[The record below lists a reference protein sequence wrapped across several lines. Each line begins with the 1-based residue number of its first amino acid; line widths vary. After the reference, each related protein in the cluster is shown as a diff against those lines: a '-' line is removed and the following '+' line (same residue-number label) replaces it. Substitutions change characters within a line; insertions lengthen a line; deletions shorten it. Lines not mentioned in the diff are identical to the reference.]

1 MALAMLASAAMP
13 AFAQQVG
20 VDEAMQS
27 ARKFLSGSRT
37 AKARAK
43 ANIPMKL
50 AYTAEQNGKAHFY
63 VFNSEAQ
70 DGGFVIVGGDMA
82 AKEILGYCESGSFDY
97 ATAPDNMKWWLSQ
110 YDAQIAEGIKQG
122 VNMREAEKKLRKVSP
137 KTQINP
143 ILSTQWGQS
152 EPFNRQIPVIN
163 STAEKFVTGCVA
175 TATGQIMK
183 HYEYPTTGVGSNNY
197 SKIYDGSYN
206 VIFSANFATGN
217 YDWANMK
224 DTYASGTYT
233 DAEANAVAKLLYHV
247 GVALNMNYGRSSVE
261 AEKGSGSN
269 TYDVPSVL
277 VKNFG
282 YDKSIQYAQ
291 RVFYTDEEWEQLV
304 YDELKQGRA
313 IIYDGHGSSGG
324 HAFICH
330 GYDEASGMFTINWGW
345 NGSRDGNFTL
355 TGSNALN
362 SGSTGQYN
370 QDQAIVLGIKPDA
383 GGDYVKGMKWANAGV
398 SSTSVERGANF
409 NLVGEICNT
418 SAIFEFPAMLFA
430 VKFTNTVTNEVTYI
444 QSSATTPA
452 LPSRYSADLVQPGF
466 VVSTNILP
474 EATYTVL
481 PAYSEDG
488 IHWTDVTPVTGTPD
502 QTVTIT
508 TSSAEYLI
516 TSTPTVGNGGYA
528 IGEGTKLNVK
538 FKVLNNTS
546 SPLNKNF
553 LVPVWLVGGDGYS
566 IMSVTKT
573 VDIPAG
579 DEVEVVVAFY
589 NVAAYHAGDRY
600 FFDIRDGS
608 TSIWPNVYFNAVNE
622 KAIPYTLTDA
632 GWGTLILPFEAE
644 IPSGLTAYTC
654 ESLSGSTLNLTPAT
668 KIEQFT
674 PYIIAG
680 TPGSY
685 NFAGPDVPGE
695 NTYVK
700 GLLKGVN
707 GTYALQAA
715 DYIMQ
720 KQGSNVAF
728 YQVGSG
734 AKSGTNA
741 EQYRCV
747 LNSGLSL
754 SMISFPETEIT
765 GVNGIAN
772 ESNEI
777 KSIYSISGVRQS
789 GMQKGINIIRL
800 SDGRVMKV
808 LTK

>member
-143 ILSTQWGQS
+143 ILSTQWGQG

-175 TATGQIMK
+175 TATCQIMK

-247 GVALNMNYGRSSVE
+247 GVALNMDYGRSSVE
-261 AEKGSGSN
+261 GEKGSGSN
-269 TYDVPSVL
+269 TYDVPKVL
-277 VKNFG
+277 INNFS
-282 YDKSIQYAQ
+282 YDKSAHYLQ
-291 RVFYTDEEWEQLV
+291 RSYYTDEEWEQAI
-304 YDELKQGRA
+304 YDELRKGRA
-313 IIYDGHGSSGG
+313 IIYDGHHGSAG

-330 GYDEASGMFTINWGW
+330 GYNSSSNTFTINWGW
-345 NGSRDGNFTL
+345 NGYCDGDFTL
-355 TGSNALN
+355 TGSNALQ
-362 SGSTGQYN
+362 SAGGQYE
-370 QDQAIVLGIKPDA
+370 QSQAAIVDIKPDE
-383 GGDYVKGMKWANAGV
+383 GGDYYREMRWTGTIGT
-398 SSTSVERGANF
+398 SLSTVERGTDFRLIGNITNSSPLYEF
-409 NLVGEICNT
+409 TNVLVGAKLTNVLTSEVVYQPANT
-418 SAIFEFPAMLFA
+418 INIEAGSSYTLNQEYFDIHSNAIPEG
-430 VKFTNTVTNEVTYI
+430 TYEVIPVYSLNGGADWTEVLVPSFI
-444 QSSATTPA
+444 S
-452 LPSRYSADLVQPGF
+452 LPQM
-466 VVSTNILP
+466 
-474 EATYTVL
+474 
-481 PAYSEDG
+481 
-488 IHWTDVTPVTGTPD
+488 
-502 QTVTIT
+502 TIT

-516 TSTPTVGNGGYA
+516 TTTPTVGNGGYA
-528 IGEGTKLNVK
+528 IGEGSKLKIYFNVK
-538 FKVLNNTS
+538 NNS
-546 SPLNKNF
+546 ASPITKTF
-553 LVPVWLVGGDGYS
+553 MVPVWEKGGSSSS
-566 IMSVTKT
+566 IYAPSKT
-573 VDIPAG
+573 VNISAG
-579 DEVEVVVAFY
+579 EEITVVMSYDDKAE
-589 NVAAYHAGDRY
+589 YHAGAIY
-600 FFDIRDGS
+600 FFDIREN
-608 TSIWPNVYFNAVNE
+608 TIPIWPNVYFNAVNE

-728 YQVGSG
+728 YLVGSG

-754 SMISFPETEIT
+754 SMISFPEVEIT